1 MAYHH
6 GDLGTALVSAA
17 VELSREGGPA
27 AVTIREAT
35 RRTGVSPNAAYRH
48 FPNRAALLDATA
60 AAIQQGLAA
69 SMTDAPERSPAK
81 RLHRIGTAYVDFA
94 LDEPGWFAVVF
105 FGIRPPDPAVVGQAP
120 AFVALSAALDD
131 LVAAGDLP
139 AEARDDAAWAC
150 WATVHGFAELCLR
163 GPLVGLDRAEQRRRA
178 DVAIRAVV
186 TGIQDPES
194 AGTAS

>member
-6 GDLGTALVSAA
+6 GDLSSALVQAA
-17 VELSREGGPA
+17 VELAREGGPA

-35 RRTGVSPNAAYRH
+35 RRAGVSPNAAYRH

-69 SMTDAPERSPAK
+69 AMTDAPDRSPAE
-81 RLHRIGTAYVDFA
+81 RLHRIGAAYIDFA

-105 FGIRPPDPAVVGQAP
+105 FGIRPPDPATVREAP
-120 AFVALSAALDD
+120 AFVALTAALDD
-131 LVAAGDLP
+131 LVVGGDLAAAG
-139 AEARDDAAWAC
+139 RDDAAWAC

-163 GPLVGLDRAEQRRRA
+163 GPLAGVERGEQRRRGG
-178 DVAIRAVV
+178 VAIRAVIA
-186 TGIQDPES
+186 GIGS
-194 AGTAS
+194 GHA

>member
-6 GDLGTALVSAA
+6 GDLATALVQAA

-60 AAIQQGLAA
+60 AAIQRGLAA
-69 SMTDAPERSPAK
+69 AMTDAPDRSPAE
-81 RLHRIGTAYVDFA
+81 RLHRIGAAYVDFA

-105 FGIRPPDPAVVGQAP
+105 FGIRPPDPATVREAP
-120 AFVALSAALDD
+120 AFVALTAALDD
-131 LVAAGDLP
+131 LVAAGDI
-139 AEARDDAAWAC
+139 AAAHRDDAAWAC

-163 GPLVGLDRAEQRRRA
+163 GPLAGVEREEQRRRA
-178 DVAIRAVV
+178 GVAIGAVIA
-186 TGIQDPES
+186 GIRS
-194 AGTAS
+194 AGA

>member
-6 GDLGTALVSAA
+6 GDLATALVQAA
-17 VELSREGGPA
+17 IELSREGGPS

-35 RRTGVSPNAAYRH
+35 RRAGVSPNAAYRH

-69 SMTDAPERSPAK
+69 AMTDAPDRSPAA
-81 RLHRIGTAYVDFA
+81 RLRRIGVAYVDFA

-105 FGIRPPDPAVVGQAP
+105 FGIRPPDPATVREAP
-120 AFVALSAALDD
+120 AFVALTAALDD
-131 LVAAGDLP
+131 LVAAGELS
-139 AEARDDAAWAC
+139 AERRDDAAWVC

-163 GPLVGLDRAEQRRRA
+163 GPLSGVDRAEQRRRA
-178 DVAIRAVV
+178 EVAVRAVV
-186 TGIQDPES
+186 AGIRSEDADSS
-194 AGTAS
+194 AA

>member
-6 GDLGTALVSAA
+6 GDLATALVDASL
-17 VELSREGGPA
+17 ELSRDGGPA

-35 RRTGVSPNAAYRH
+35 RRVGVSPNAAYRH

-69 SMTDAPERSPAK
+69 AMTEDPDPSPVA
-81 RLHRIGTAYVDFA
+81 RLHRIGAAYVAFA

-105 FGIRPPDPAVVGQAP
+105 FGIRPPDPARVELAP
-120 AFVALSAALDD
+120 AFLALSAALED
-131 LVAAGDLP
+131 LVAAGALP
-139 AEARDDAAWAC
+139 ADGRDDAAWAC

-163 GPLVGLDRAEQRRRA
+163 GPLAGLDRAEQRRRG
-178 DVAIRAVV
+178 DVAIRAVIAGIAR
-186 TGIQDPES
+186 TGGS
-194 AGTAS
+194 AA